1 LHHGRQ
7 LPAEANYRQR
17 RLIEKPWRAPI
28 ATLGRKTEPQRTCM
42 NSEGLG
48 SVEMWRGGVEAAHLV
63 ADSLVRR
70 LTSHTMLRFHIL
82 LNEADVRS

>member
-1 LHHGRQ
+1 
-7 LPAEANYRQR
+7 
-17 RLIEKPWRAPI
+17 
-28 ATLGRKTEPQRTCM
+28 M

-70 LTSHTMLRFHIL
+70 CLTSHTMLRFHIL